1 MADGADEAR
10 ASTVRALAAALGLG
24 KSRLAELTKE
34 PWWPARGGDGA
45 WDVAACRAAYDANVR
60 GREQTAPISGAA
72 PGPGADPQRAGA
84 TPGPTPGA
92 APAPPPARRELDD
105 RDRQLVE
112 ALRGDAD
119 AVAKIRAS
127 VDMLARRLAD
137 GITGEGAVPAR
148 VAGDMATLAR
158 ELRVAEAQLLE
169 VQRSRGDLVERDV
182 ARATCA
188 ALGTR
193 FVAGVE
199 ALVGGLATQ
208 VEVWLG
214 DPAFRALA
222 TDQRAVAVRAW
233 AERQARATRAAA
245 AAELEH
251 LVAGAA

>member
-1 MADGADEAR
+1 MSK

-24 KSRLAELTKE
+24 KSRLGELTQE
-34 PWWPARGGDGA
+34 PWWPARGPDGA
-45 WDVAACRAAYDANVR
+45 WDVAACRAAYEREVK
-60 GREQTAPISGAA
+60 GRAADQQAPLAGGA
-72 PGPGADPQRAGA
+72 PA
-84 TPGPTPGA
+84 TTLAA
-92 APAPPPARRELDD
+92 APAPAATAPPAARRELDD

-112 ALRGDAD
+112 ALRGEAD
-119 AVAKIRAS
+119 AVQKIKAS

-208 VEVWLG
+208 VEVWLA

-222 TDQRAVAVRAW
+222 ADQRAVAVRAW

-245 AAELEH
+245 AEELEQ

>member
-1 MADGADEAR
+1 MVDGQDATSAGSVRELGLALGVSKAR
-10 ASTVRALAAALGLG
+10 AGQLAL
-24 KSRLAELTKE
+24 E
-34 PWWPARGGDGA
+34 PWWPARGTDGR
-45 WDVAACRAAYDANVR
+45 WDVATCRAAYERHVKGR
-60 GREQTAPISGAA
+60 GADQRAPLAGAA
-72 PGPGADPQRAGA
+72 PS
-84 TPGPTPGA
+84 TPPAAAPPPPSTPA
-92 APAPPPARRELDD
+92 APAPRRELDD

-112 ALRGDAD
+112 ALRGEAD
-119 AVAKIRAS
+119 AVAKIKAS

-208 VEVWLG
+208 VEVWLA

-222 TDQRAVAVRAW
+222 ADQRAVAVRAW

-245 AAELEH
+245 AEELEQ